1 MPWVKGQSGNP
12 RGRPPKGRALTE
24 ILKKAGSKTLEVHGK
39 RLSRK
44 RLVADLLWQA
54 AAAGRVVFPD
64 GRTLEV
70 SFADWFDVVK
80 FIYSHV
86 DGPPKVSMELTG
98 EDGGPIPVSVIEVV
112 KDYGGI
118 GEDSRREGEAKPA
131 SGPDANVG

>member
-1 MPWVKGQSGNP
+1 MKGQSGNP

-24 ILKKAGSKTLEVHGK
+24 ILRKAGSKTLEVHG
-39 RLSRK
+39 RRISRK

-54 AAAGRVVFPD
+54 AAIGKVIFPD
-64 GRTLEV
+64 GRALEV

-80 FIYSHV
+80 FIYSHI

-98 EDGGPIPVSVIEVV
+98 EDGKPISVSVIEIV

-118 GEDSRREGEAKPA
+118 AGGSGREGEAKPA
-131 SGPDANVG
+131 SGSNPDVG